1 MNISKQLSNVL
12 TDNQFAALKIIGD
25 SAYYL
30 DVEAFLVGGSVRD
43 LILGTKLNDI
53 DVCIE
58 SDLKTFIDS
67 IPDSDREVITIS
79 QFGTAKI
86 KICDEIIDLVMT
98 RMEFY
103 SESGELPYVTFSDIH
118 NDIYRRDFTI
128 NTLAVSVVPNKWGE
142 LLDICGGMSDIK
154 SRIIRILHPT
164 SLLDDPTRIFRAFR
178 YSVRLGFEI
187 DQLTLDSIDLNSITR
202 LSGIRISNELKHIF
216 SEKKCVETLN
226 QLEEFNILKSIHPEL
241 SFSGHLGHVFS
252 KNHTEI
258 ASCLDYGILLIVRDI
273 KSPITRMILGKR
285 LGLTKNMIKAI
296 TDIENIERLPV
307 SKYSDLYSLLNE
319 VSDLTLAISKMY
331 EGNSVKS
338 QIDIFINELRH
349 INLKITGVDVMEKG
363 ISGLRVGIILEK
375 MKTLLLDGEVADTQS
390 AQIAMLGQLIES
402 E

>member
-142 LLDICGGMSDIK
+142 LYFIK
-154 SRIIRILHPT
+154 
-164 SLLDDPTRIFRAFR
+164 
-178 YSVRLGFEI
+178 
-187 DQLTLDSIDLNSITR
+187 LTA
-202 LSGIRISNELKHIF
+202 GIRN
-216 SEKKCVETLN
+216 
-226 QLEEFNILKSIHPEL
+226 
-241 SFSGHLGHVFS
+241 
-252 KNHTEI
+252 
-258 ASCLDYGILLIVRDI
+258 
-273 KSPITRMILGKR
+273 
-285 LGLTKNMIKAI
+285 
-296 TDIENIERLPV
+296 
-307 SKYSDLYSLLNE
+307 
-319 VSDLTLAISKMY
+319 
-331 EGNSVKS
+331 
-338 QIDIFINELRH
+338 
-349 INLKITGVDVMEKG
+349 
-363 ISGLRVGIILEK
+363 
-375 MKTLLLDGEVADTQS
+375 
-390 AQIAMLGQLIES
+390 
-402 E
+402 